1 MNILCYHA
9 VEDTWEAPL
18 AVTPAAFEEHCS
30 WLGALP
36 RVVPLAAA
44 VEMLH
49 GWNRLPRKTTA
60 ISFDDAYESVY
71 THAFPILKRYNLPAT
86 VFTIAETLTP
96 EGREPDW
103 VDIPPPEPVRTLT
116 LDQILEMQDAGI
128 DFASHSYSHLDLTTL
143 SEGACEQDLRTS
155 REMLEGL
162 LGRPV
167 HFLAYPRGRHNDT
180 VRRATSCAG
189 YTHTFTLSGIPRA
202 AGAVL
207 DSPRRTPLGQQHSQP
222 LAIKAN
228 PWYLAMRMSRVYPLL
243 QCVGRRVS

>member
-9 VEDTWEAPL
+9 VEDAWAAPL

-30 WLGALP
+30 WLSRSA
-36 RVVPLAAA
+36 RVVPLTAA

-103 VDIPPPEPVRTLT
+103 VDIPPPEPIRTLT

-128 DFASHSYSHLDLTTL
+128 DFASHSYSHFDLTTL
-143 SEGACEQDLRTS
+143 SEDVCEQDLRKS
-155 REMLEGL
+155 REMLEAL

-167 HFLAYPRGRHNDT
+167 PFLAYPRGRHNDT

-189 YTHTFTLSGIPRA
+189 YTHAFTLPESREPLGPYSIPRV
-202 AGAVL
+202 GL
-207 DSPRRTPLGQQHSQP
+207 HLGNSTRS

-243 QCVGRRVS
+243 QRVGRRVS